1 MCHLVSFSKYVP
13 GRSVSRNHVNT
24 KVNRVEVGAAGDSGS
39 QLSTATAASE
49 DMRQIVAKLRGMLVI

>member
-1 MCHLVSFSKYVP
+1 MQPRFGLALLGSLP
-13 GRSVSRNHVNT
+13 LDPM
-24 KVNRVEVGAAGDSGS
+24 VGAAGDSGS